1 MYVTVGRSDELR
13 DELDKH
19 QESLRQIETNL
30 DEAQGEKAAK
40 IKELKAKEDERQ
52 SKKKLEGKYMK
63 LTLNFIGYIDS
74 FEDLKKAEMVC
85 HINLMMQ

>member
-1 MYVTVGRSDELR
+1 MCVCVTVDRSDELR

-40 IKELKAKEDERQ
+40 LKELKAKEDERQ
-52 SKKKLEGKYMK
+52 GKKKNIHVHVHVHKI
-63 LTLNFIGYIDS
+63 NFELYRLYRQ
-74 FEDLKKAEMVC
+74 F
-85 HINLMMQ
+85 